1 MLPLPYSTLSG
12 DEDIFPPK
20 RLNLQKLH
28 RLPKFESVV
37 HPKAASAVATK
48 MANVIFRGEVS
59 PGEIDTVRMSRP
71 LATLMEMCEI
81 RIRRLFRSIFG
92 KERYESG
99 KFTLGEVRSTVNSG
113 CFGPGAGDMLLSV
126 LQAIHPRE
134 KLFDVATVAAVAES
148 CHDLVMVC
156 TGLQRT
162 RDHPDFADMPMEK
175 SSVLARAVDIAEN
188 LDNVMSATAVR
199 ELVNSVG
206 FTCIMSVY
214 NNLIGPSLEYS
225 G

>member
-12 DEDIFPPK
+12 DEGIFSPK
-20 RLNLQKLH
+20 RLNLKKLH
-28 RLPKFESVV
+28 RLPKFENIV

-92 KERYESG
+92 KERYEND
-99 KFTLGEVRSTVNSG
+99 KFTHDEVRSTVNSG

-126 LQAIHPRE
+126 LAAMYPH
-134 KLFDVATVAAVAES
+134 KTSFDVATVAAVAE
-148 CHDLVMVC
+148 V
-156 TGLQRT
+156 
-162 RDHPDFADMPMEK
+162 
-175 SSVLARAVDIAEN
+175 
-188 LDNVMSATAVR
+188 
-199 ELVNSVG
+199 
-206 FTCIMSVY
+206 
-214 NNLIGPSLEYS
+214 
-225 G
+225 